1 MKSPTILA
9 LITATMAWPA
19 AAQPAGGQ
27 TGGTSPATNPATP
40 MQQQPSGTGPGSAV
54 ATMTPRDFAL
64 TAAIANKFEVIESQL
79 ALRQTSDLKVKE
91 FAQLMIKEHA
101 AALEELQ
108 AMAHGAGVELPA
120 EIAPDAAH
128 QAKINAIKNRKDAD
142 FDRAY
147 RADQLQAHAEA
158 VALLDTYAQ
167 SGSNAQLKA
176 WAAKTLATV
185 RKHRDQLQALPP
197 SP

>member
-1 MKSPTILA
+1 MKTSIILA
-9 LITATMAWPA
+9 LATATMAWPA

-27 TGGTSPATNPATP
+27 TGGTSPATNPAAP
-40 MQQQPSGTGPGSAV
+40 MQQQPSGSAPGSAA
-54 ATMTPRDFAL
+54 ATMLPKEFAL
-64 TAAIANKFEVIESQL
+64 NAAIANKFEVIESQL
-79 ALRQTSDLKVKE
+79 ALLQTSNPKIKE
-91 FAQLMIKEHA
+91 FAQLMIKEHT

-108 AMAHGAGVELPA
+108 AVARTAGIELPA
-120 EIAPDAAH
+120 DTAPDAPH

-147 RADQLQAHAEA
+147 RADQLQAHADA

-167 SGSNAQLKA
+167 SGGDAQLKA
-176 WAAKTLATV
+176 WAARTLVTV